1 MPGPEDDAEKNIAV
15 LVSRLNSMEMV
26 IHDLGVTLSD
36 TRERLNYL
44 DRDRATRAELAEL
57 AKSINALQLSVAK
70 IGERLTLWSAAN
82 TGVTLVAAT
91 IAAIVGRSP

>member
-1 MPGPEDDAEKNIAV
+1 MPGPEDEAEKNIAV
-15 LVSRLNSMEMV
+15 LVSRLNSLEMV

-44 DRDRATRAELAEL
+44 DRDRASRAELAEL

-70 IGERLTLWSAAN
+70 IGERLTLWSGAN
-82 TGVTLVAAT
+82 TVVTL
-91 IAAIVGRSP
+91 IAAAVAPIIGRSP